1 MYILISG
8 SASSAVPPTSTTAN
22 TPNITLSNESNART
36 NSTLSITLP
45 QSNLTAAPLMT
56 TIKIEPTTLGDN
68 CTTPIPP
75 EILANIQPHPR
86 TSSSLCAPAHS
97 STASTKLP
105 THRVRTKEETDAAH
119 DLLQLSRSL
128 PPLQPLNDNA
138 NCTGGKTN
146 NSKTPTFQKFSNS
159 ARLATTTIHPVH
171 PPTPPTP
178 DDPAYDQSPKTSPP
192 QLTLIYITSP
202 SNNNNN
208 NNNTNT
214 LSISNNYPN
223 SQHTE
228 INSKVNPTNFVANN
242 FLPEYPL
249 TPPEQPT
256 DCTIGHSPFGSN
268 GQYGQLRAPNF
279 PTIPHGFKIETS
291 TSPDPYDE
299 STNNTI
305 SLVDTTSNS
314 AIPLLP
320 TEPALTIVDGRTK
333 KSKNGLPILNRD
345 KSKYTCSECGKNYAT
360 SSNLSRHKQTHR
372 SLDSNNAKKCH
383 VCGKMYV
390 SMPALSMH
398 ILTHNLS
405 HKCTVCNKAFSRPW
419 LLQGHLRSHTGQKP
433 YLCTVCKKSFAD
445 RSNLRAHMQTH
456 SPSKNF
462 QCSRCQKTFA
472 LKSYLNKHY
481 ESSCVRGSSGSSNNS
496 TATENYSSEPQFS
509 VEHHFPNLPSPDNAS
524 VHQISTSINQNG
536 GGNSIHLGNIAIP
549 TFS

>member
-1 MYILISG
+1 
-8 SASSAVPPTSTTAN
+8 
-22 TPNITLSNESNART
+22 
-36 NSTLSITLP
+36 
-45 QSNLTAAPLMT
+45 MT
-56 TIKIEPTTLGDN
+56 TIKLEPTTLGDN

-75 EILANIQPHPR
+75 EILANIQPHPP
-86 TSSSLCAPAHS
+86 TSSSICAPTS
-97 STASTKLP
+97 SATTSTKLP
-105 THRVRTKEETDAAH
+105 THRIRTKEETDAAH
-119 DLLQLSRSL
+119 DLLQLSRSI
-128 PPLQPLNDNA
+128 PLLTPLNETPKTLA
-138 NCTGGKTN
+138 N
-146 NSKTPTFQKFSNS
+146 TPTFQNFSNS
-159 ARLATTTIHPVH
+159 TNVVGTTIHSVQ

-178 DDPAYDQSPKTSPP
+178 ESPPRDQSPKNSPP

-202 SNNNNN
+202 NNNNN
-208 NNNTNT
+208 NTNNTNT
-214 LSISNNYPN
+214 LSISNNYPLTDLKPKIHQT
-223 SQHTE
+223 SY
-228 INSKVNPTNFVANN
+228 VGNN

-256 DCTIGHSPFGSN
+256 DCNSSSFGTNGPFG
-268 GQYGQLRAPNF
+268 QLQTPNF
-279 PTIPHGFKIETS
+279 ETIQRGLKIEPS
-291 TSPDPYDE
+291 TSPTPYDE
-299 STNNTI
+299 
-305 SLVDTTSNS
+305 DTSPCS
-314 AIPLLP
+314 AISLLP
-320 TEPALTIVDGRTK
+320 TEPALTILDGRTK

-481 ESSCVRGSSGSSNNS
+481 ESSCVRGASNNNS
-496 TATENYSSEPQFS
+496 ANNPSESQQYSVEENQGNSLCLPTAVHQVTATTHQ
-509 VEHHFPNLPSPDNAS
+509 NAG
-524 VHQISTSINQNG
+524 NG
-536 GGNSIHLGNIAIP
+536 MCLENIAIP
-549 TFS
+549 SIS